1 MYFIVPD
8 LKVVIS
14 YRHVYIVKQLFTC
27 TLFYKIHFYI
37 FFQLVVFYNS
47 LSIWKNPL
55 QFRCLPF
62 AFLKCNEL
70 SRYMLL
76 QIKS

>member
-14 YRHVYIVKQLFTC
+14 YRHVYIVKQLFTGTC

-37 FFQLVVFYNS
+37 FFQLVVFYIN
-47 LSIWKNPL
+47 
-55 QFRCLPF
+55 
-62 AFLKCNEL
+62 LKEPIAVQMFTICIFE
-70 SRYMLL
+70 M
-76 QIKS
+76 